1 MAFKARLNF
10 SGKEYQVLQ
19 YAYALNRDVN
29 LYGNPCSINYGF
41 NINIRSGENPDQ
53 LS

>member
-19 YAYALNRDVN
+19 YAYVFNRDVD
-29 LYGNPCSINYGF
+29 LFGSFCSTIHSA
-41 NINIRSGENPDQ
+41 NITIRSGENLD
-53 LS
+53 

>member
-19 YAYALNRDVN
+19 YAYVFNRDID
-29 LYGNPCSINYGF
+29 LFWSFCSITHGASK
-41 NINIRSGENPDQ
+41 NIRSGKNLD
-53 LS
+53 

>member
-19 YAYALNRDVN
+19 HAYVFNRDVD
-29 LYGNPCSINYGF
+29 LFGSPCSITHDA
-41 NINIRSGENPDQ
+41 NINIRSGENLD
-53 LS
+53 

>member
-19 YAYALNRDVN
+19 YAYVFNRDVD
-29 LYGNPCSINYGF
+29 LFRSSCSINHGA
-41 NINIRSGENPDQ
+41 NISIRSGENLD
-53 LS
+53 

>member
-19 YAYALNRDVN
+19 YAYVFNRDVN
-29 LYGNPCSINYGF
+29 LFECSGSITHGA
-41 NINIRSGENPDQ
+41 NINIRSGENLD
-53 LS
+53 